1 MNQPNN
7 PNLPFFAYGIFKKG
21 QISHFRIKNYI
32 KETKLGV
39 AINGQL
45 HIRDGITVIDLN
57 NTNKIVTGDLI
68 WFEHDSC
75 TNAYQQI
82 CDLEPKK
89 YYKWGTVVTDD
100 GEANILVGI
109 NPSTSSTEYIEEWD
123 SWNDALF
130 TVSFDIIEETIQDSK
145 NDEAE
150 NGKQFLRLQMAYL
163 LLWTAIE
170 RFVALRYNFR
180 GEQVMKTVYRLSEE
194 PLFAEMLQHTKQHR
208 VLYSTDNV
216 ENRRKFNKEEPLTCI
231 KYYYQLRSNI
241 THRGK
246 ASITD
251 AILVNDCLI
260 ELRDIFKA
268 ILINAKEAS

>member
-7 PNLPFFAYGIFKKG
+7 PNLPFFAYGIFKEG

-32 KETKLGV
+32 KEIKRDV

-45 HIRDGITVIDLN
+45 HIRDGITIINLN
-57 NTNKIVTGDLI
+57 NAKKIVTGNLI
-68 WFEHDSC
+68 WFEQDNC

-89 YYKWGTVVTDD
+89 YYKWGTVVID
-100 GEANILVGI
+100 GSEANVLVGI
-109 NPSTSSTEYIEEWD
+109 NPSTSSTEYVEEWD

-130 TVSFDIIEETIQDSK
+130 TVSFEIIDETIQNSRNDS
-145 NDEAE
+145 AE

-163 LLWTAIE
+163 LLWSAIE

-180 GEQVMKTVYRLSEE
+180 GEHVMTNVFKLSEE
-194 PLFAEMLQHTKQHR
+194 PIFTALLQNCKNHR

-216 ENRRKFNKEEPLTCI
+216 DNKKRFDKDKPLSCI

-246 ASITD
+246 ASVTD
-251 AILVNDCLI
+251 AILVNECLI
-260 ELRDIFKA
+260 ELTDIFKA
-268 ILINAKEAS
+268 LLIHAKENS